1 MTSHKKYALTWC
13 ISKYNVISLKETR
26 GIKQFRECR
35 GLRILGRV
43 IVSFANLTHVRIK
56 KCGTS
61 LADLHIARGLE
72 SKYFVLRPL
81 AWQTLC

>member
-1 MTSHKKYALTWC
+1 MTSDKKYALKWC

-35 GLRILGRV
+35 GLLGRE
-43 IVSFANLTHVRIK
+43 IVSFADLTHVRIK

-72 SKYFVLRPL
+72 SKYFVLQPL